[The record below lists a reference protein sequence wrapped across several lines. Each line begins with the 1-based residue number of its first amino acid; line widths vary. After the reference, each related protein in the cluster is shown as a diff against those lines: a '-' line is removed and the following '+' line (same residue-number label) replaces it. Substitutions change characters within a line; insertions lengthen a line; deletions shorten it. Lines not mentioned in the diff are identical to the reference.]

1 MLSRLAAVARPLLAP
16 RGLRA
21 ASGGLSTLAPLAPRA
36 RAASGGPSASAIE
49 QMSTAEWEDAFTA
62 ATVGLAKMDATT
74 VSYSE
79 SALRLRALIRTGL
92 LRHTD
97 LHTKPERFF
106 LAHRILA
113 KHSAKVGP
121 GFWVRFTVR

>member
-1 MLSRLAAVARPLLAP
+1 
-16 RGLRA
+16 
-21 ASGGLSTLAPLAPRA
+21 
-36 RAASGGPSASAIE
+36 
-49 QMSTAEWEDAFTA
+49 MSTAEWEDAFTA

-92 LRHTD
+92 LRNTD

-106 LAHRILA
+106 LAHRILRLGEDPSRLHFASDA
-113 KHSAKVGP
+113 KCSFGINFYSIKRWGRS
-121 GFWVRFTVR
+121 VR